1 MNDQI
6 DAAFDYLLRSETVD
20 ALGIRY
26 ELSVSTSGG
35 GVSSPS
41 GTKTPRGIYMRQA
54 HESRAPVSYTV
65 TVTPVLHADAPN
77 LDRLAVEDR
86 LVLEPGADWVTCPSS
101 LLLHHSGRGF
111 EVCMSAPPPLHTH
124 CSLRYIGSCFEV
136 RVCPA
141 PSLLRHSGR
150 ERGVWP
156 VSLAPFLDAFP
167 LPPQVRVDASALPP
181 GLHYTEVCGYDSA
194 ARWRGALFRVPITV
208 IKPLQVGKVGGGP
221 AGRERDPD

>member
-1 MNDQI
+1 MLAYCLPLAPPSQSTGLPNDLNYGRDLLQIDAAFDCSAPLRECPPPPLRSLNDQI

-111 EVCMSAPPPLHTH
+111 EVCVSVPPAQA
-124 CSLRYIGSCFEV
+124 SLIG
-136 RVCPA
+136 
-141 PSLLRHSGR
+141 L
-150 ERGVWP
+150 
-156 VSLAPFLDAFP
+156 
-167 LPPQVRVDASALPP
+167 
-181 GLHYTEVCGYDSA
+181 
-194 ARWRGALFRVPITV
+194 
-208 IKPLQVGKVGGGP
+208 
-221 AGRERDPD
+221 